1 MSDSPYSPGAPIS
14 GGHYGG
20 DMPPTAGADAA
31 YGYPQ
36 TPAYMPSPRPPVPR
50 IEVGDAVKWAWS
62 KTFAN
67 PLIIA
72 WIPLSLA
79 GMGLVVG
86 GLLSLVDDDS
96 LNAAIGI
103 PGVLVWALIMYLGIQ
118 SAALRVARGERV
130 TLRSF
135 VAPPNGFDAAAALVL
150 VGLASVVASLVPFG
164 GVVAGYFFWV
174 TAMAAMNEGCSCFT
188 AIGRSCRLMKQG
200 GNAPVVLLV
209 LGVIHLV
216 GMLTA
221 VGWLITG
228 PMVALMTAY
237 VYMRMSGGDV
247 AR

>member
-20 DMPPTAGADAA
+20 NVPPTAGADAA

-36 TPAYMPSPRPPVPR
+36 TPASMPSPWPTVPR
-50 IEVGDAVKWAWS
+50 IEVGDAVRWAWS

-79 GMGLVVG
+79 GVGLVVA

-103 PGVLVWALIMYLGIQ
+103 PAVLVWALVMYLGIQ
-118 SAALRVARGERV
+118 SAALRVARGEKV
-130 TLRSF
+130 TFRSF
-135 VAPPNGFDAAAALVL
+135 VAPPNGFDAAAALAF
-150 VGLASVVASLVPFG
+150 VGLAIAVGSFLPFG
-164 GVVAGYFFWV
+164 SVVAGYFLWV
-174 TAMAAMNEGCSCFT
+174 TAMVAMNEGCSCFK
-188 AIGRSCRLMKQG
+188 AISRSCRLMKQG
-200 GNAPVVLLV
+200 GNAPLALLV
-209 LGVIHLV
+209 LGLIHLV

-228 PMVALMTAY
+228 PMAALMTAY
-237 VYMRMSGGDV
+237 VYMRVSGGDV